1 MNDNKSAYLSSEYD
15 SKICQTLPYYE
26 EFHNQIISLVQ
37 TMNLSKIKWLDT
49 GCGTGKTASKAV
61 TELKEMDIRFTLC
74 DPSKEMLAIAQN
86 RLFTTDSITYRNIS
100 SQELD
105 YQNEFDVVTAIQSH
119 HYLTLDERKIAV
131 EKCYHALKE
140 NGVFIAFENIC
151 MESKVADTLA
161 FHRWQSFMRSKGKTP
176 AEIEQHI
183 IRRGTEVLPITIAQ
197 HLDLMK
203 NCGFKHVEL
212 LWFSYLQAGFFAI
225 K

>member
-1 MNDNKSAYLSSEYD
+1 MNDNKSAYISHEYD

-26 EFHNQIISLVQ
+26 EFHNQVISLVKS
-37 TMNLSKIKWLDT
+37 MNLSKINWLDS
-49 GCGTGKTASKAV
+49 GCGTGKTAHKALS
-61 TELKEMDIRFTLC
+61 ELVGMDINLTLC
-74 DPSKEMLAIAQN
+74 DPSKEMLALAQS
-86 RLFTTDSITYRNIS
+86 RLANSNVTYRNIS

-105 YQNEFDVVTAIQSH
+105 YHNEFDVVTAIQCH
-119 HYLTLDERKIAV
+119 HYLSLDERKIAV
-131 EKCYHALKE
+131 QKCYHALKE
-140 NGVFIAFENIC
+140 NGVFVTFENIC

-161 FHRWQSFMRSKGKTP
+161 FLRWQSFMRSKGKTP

-183 IRRGTEVLPITIAQ
+183 ARRGTEVLPITIAE